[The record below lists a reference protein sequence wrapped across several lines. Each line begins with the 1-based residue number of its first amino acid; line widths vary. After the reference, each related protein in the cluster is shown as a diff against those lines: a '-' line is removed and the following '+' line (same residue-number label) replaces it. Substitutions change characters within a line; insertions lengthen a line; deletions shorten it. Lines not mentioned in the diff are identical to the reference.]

1 MENPNPSSR
10 SRRGQSNHSGSKS
23 NRSSHK
29 KRSSGGRGGGRGITA
44 DAEKEAQLLPI
55 EWRCQTPPEQH
66 QEVLDAV
73 ARSRRA
79 LDSADRVAKSIQ
91 LKQQEFFG
99 GEEKERDANRSKEL
113 DNSMQFSPTNSSRQ
127 NNIFSGNNSNVKRSN
142 SDSSDA
148 SKSAFFGEGNGML
161 PPANQSLLPKRA
173 QSYQGSS
180 TNMAAPLVMAAT
192 TRLWAQAIGH
202 SALP

>member
-10 SRRGQSNHSGSKS
+10 SRRSQNNHTGSKS

-29 KRSSGGRGGGRGITA
+29 KRSGGGRGGGRGITA

-99 GEEKERDANRSKEL
+99 GEEKERDANGSKEL
-113 DNSMQFSPTNSSRQ
+113 DNSMQFSPTNSSRK
-127 NNIFSGNNSNVKRSN
+127 NNIFSGNSSNVKRSN
-142 SDSSDA
+142 SNDSS
-148 SKSAFFGEGNGML
+148 GNGML
-161 PPANQSLLPKRA
+161 PPPPLL
-173 QSYQGSS
+173 
-180 TNMAAPLVMAAT
+180 
-192 TRLWAQAIGH
+192 
-202 SALP
+202 